1 MIVKADG
8 NEIPSAFCWICFR
21 MESRG
26 SRIVCLIRWILNKYF
41 MAFYDLNGDGSIL
54 HRGFVFD
61 CMMVLKTKRSRDFM
75 MYNGAAIAAP
85 LC

>member
-1 MIVKADG
+1 
-8 NEIPSAFCWICFR
+8 
-21 MESRG
+21 
-26 SRIVCLIRWILNKYF
+26 